1 MKERGV
7 MKPTIYDIAREAGVS
22 ATTVS
27 KVINNKGRISEK
39 TRKKIMQIME
49 ELHYQPNVLA
59 SAMKGKSTYTIALL
73 IPDMANPIYAQYLK
87 YIEEYGQE
95 LGFNIVMCSTGSDPD
110 KEAKHIALLRQ
121 KRVDGFIIASI
132 FKNET
137 VLKQLIQEKV
147 PIALMAFER
156 SELPVASVTGDDYL
170 GGYLATEHLL
180 SLGHRRIGII
190 TEEETISGK
199 ERIKGYEKALLNAGI
214 EVEPSLIVAINDP
227 TIEGAEKHARKL
239 LDREQRPTAIFGYN
253 DVLAIGAMQAAKE
266 RGIIIPDELSIIGFD
281 NTVMCKIVEPRLSSV
296 AMPIQE
302 LGRKAMELLVRQ
314 IEGNDNTKQRISLL
328 PELVIRQSTAIL
340 NEK

>member
-1 MKERGV
+1 